1 MYNYA
6 KFRAP
11 GPRARGANL
20 KRKRE
25 GISSLSTGLF
35 ILECDRNLIENH
47 EADFLAFDVARS
59 EGAIF
64 NVSNSHFFISLFRS
78 FLYLLYHT
86 FGYLSIGFS
95 TIF

>member
-35 ILECDRNLIENH
+35 ILECNRNLLEDYVRD
-47 EADFLAFDVARS
+47 EAKR
-59 EGAIF
+59 AIREITDYGRVLT
-64 NVSNSHFFISLFRS
+64 NKERWC
-78 FLYLLYHT
+78 
-86 FGYLSIGFS
+86 
-95 TIF
+95 

>member
-1 MYNYA
+1 MQNSA
-6 KFRAP
+6 RQGRGRRQKSKKKERGKFFP
-11 GPRARGANL
+11 L
-20 KRKRE
+20 V
-25 GISSLSTGLF
+25 IIV

>member
-1 MYNYA
+1 MEMYNYA
-6 KFRAP
+6 KFRLFR
-11 GPRARGANL
+11 PRAAGANV

-64 NVSNSHFFISLFRS
+64 DVSNSHFF
-78 FLYLLYHT
+78 
-86 FGYLSIGFS
+86 YLSFVS
-95 TIF
+95 FCNNYTILLAICQ